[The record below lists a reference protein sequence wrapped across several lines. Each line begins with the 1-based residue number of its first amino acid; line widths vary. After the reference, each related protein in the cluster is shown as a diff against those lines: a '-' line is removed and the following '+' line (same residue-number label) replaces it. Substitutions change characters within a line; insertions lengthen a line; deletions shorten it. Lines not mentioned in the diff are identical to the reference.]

1 MSPDAGAA
9 ALPSPAPLAAA
20 SCEARVA
27 DCRRDG
33 ALYWDLRLEAPG
45 LPAGQP
51 GQFALLAP
59 ARRGTWDPLLPRPL
73 SLLDAGEGWQRFL
86 FKMVGRGTAALAAL
100 RPGEPVS
107 LIGPLGR
114 PFGGLPAAG
123 AATAGAQGAAARPPL
138 LVGGGVGIPPLHFLA
153 RRLAAADLPVRL
165 LFGFNSA
172 AEIPRALLAE
182 FAAELRL
189 CTLDGTAGE
198 RGNPVALLAAS
209 RGEEPLAIKGCGPAP
224 MLAAL
229 RATARPDDELEL
241 SLEEH
246 MACGVGVCR
255 GCMVAVADGAG
266 GWRYATVCREG
277 PVFDAALLAGP
288 AAGAEAPS
296 PKAPASSEADHV

>member
-1 MSPDAGAA
+1 MSPDAQPIGMA
-9 ALPSPAPLAAA
+9 SPAPLAAA
-20 SCEARVA
+20 GCAARVA

-33 ALYWDLRLEAPG
+33 ALYWDLRLEAPD
-45 LPAGQP
+45 LPAGLP
-51 GQFALLAP
+51 GQFSLLGPSAP
-59 ARRGTWDPLLPRPL
+59 GAWDPLLPRPL
-73 SLLDAGEGWQRFL
+73 SLLDAGAGWQRFL
-86 FKMVGRGTAALAAL
+86 FKVVGRGTAALAAL
-100 RPGEPVS
+100 RPGEFVS

-123 AATAGAQGAAARPPL
+123 AAAAGAQGAAVSPPV

-189 CTLDGTAGE
+189 CTLDGSAGE
-198 RGNPVALLAAS
+198 RGNPVALLAAT
-209 RGEEPLAIKGCGPAP
+209 RGEGPLAIKGCGPAP

-229 RATARPDDELEL
+229 REALRPEDQLEL

-277 PVFDAALLAGP
+277 PVFDARELAGGP
-288 AAGAEAPS
+288 ARAGAHPDAGQG
-296 PKAPASSEADHV
+296 HV